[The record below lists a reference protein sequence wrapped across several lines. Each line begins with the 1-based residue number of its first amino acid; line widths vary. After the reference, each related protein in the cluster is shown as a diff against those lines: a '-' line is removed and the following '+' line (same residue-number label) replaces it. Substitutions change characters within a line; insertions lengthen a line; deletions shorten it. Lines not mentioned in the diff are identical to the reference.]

1 MNDHE
6 CSISELAKFNAAAMK
21 FHSIFARIFKI
32 MDINWKKYH
41 SIRAGEGCDCQFK
54 ISIESEQF
62 NVELNPIFFTGYKAI
77 F

>member
-32 MDINWKKYH
+32 MDINW
-41 SIRAGEGCDCQFK
+41 GEGCDCQFK

-62 NVELNPIFFTGYKAI
+62 NVVLNPIFFFTGCKMVSKIKAI
-77 F
+77 

>member
-6 CSISELAKFNAAAMK
+6 CSISELAKINAAAMK

-41 SIRAGEGCDCQFK
+41 SIRAGEGCDK
-54 ISIESEQF
+54 
-62 NVELNPIFFTGYKAI
+62 L
-77 F
+77 